1 MCAQHTLFVDINK
14 IEDRVA
20 TVFVSV
26 VSARVLVVVAR
37 ERQLNLRKINKRCAG
52 ETDACTAHT
61 VRGYKLDRNYIY
73 DPLA

>member
-20 TVFVSV
+20 TVFVLV

-37 ERQLNLRKINKRCAG
+37 ERQLNLRKNKQK
-52 ETDACTAHT
+52 
-61 VRGYKLDRNYIY
+61 VRGRNGCVHSTHCSWI
-73 DPLA
+73 